1 MSCTEVSPRA
11 GLVVRIA
18 LVVALTALMAS
29 YAGAGEIH
37 ASVHQAGETEAK
49 PGMPQQ
55 SDEMDGESEL
65 PWLFAVFAITWA
77 AFFAYVFVMSRR
89 QREMQREIDHLK
101 RSLEDRDAAAGN
113 PRHSREGG
121 NPETGRPS

>member
-1 MSCTEVSPRA
+1 MSCTEVSPRV

-18 LVVALTALMAS
+18 LVVALSALMAS
-29 YAGAGEIH
+29 YAGAGEVN
-37 ASVHQAGETEAK
+37 ASGEQAEEATAQ

-101 RSLEDRDAAAGN
+101 RSLEDATGN

-121 NPETGRPS
+121 NPEIGRPS

>member
-1 MSCTEVSPRA
+1 MSCTEVSPRV

-18 LVVALTALMAS
+18 LVVALSALMAS
-29 YAGAGEIH
+29 YPGAGEVH
-37 ASVHQAGETEAK
+37 ASGEQAGDTTAK
-49 PGMPQQ
+49 PRMPQQ

-101 RSLEDRDAAAGN
+101 RSPEVATGN

-121 NPETGRPS
+121 NPEAGRPS

>member
-1 MSCTEVSPRA
+1 MSCTEVSPRV

-29 YAGAGEIH
+29 YAGASEVH
-37 ASVHQAGETEAK
+37 ASGWQAGETGAK
-49 PGMPQQ
+49 PGMAQQ

-101 RSLEDRDAAAGN
+101 RSLEGRDAAAGN
-113 PRHSREGG
+113 PRHPREGG